1 MSQINLQ
8 NKRYFHHV
16 LQASDGKREAKEER
30 QTGSTGE
37 GAEKLTTIHTP
48 LFVLFPVH
56 VVNVAIQLANRYHVI
71 MSCLWM

>member
-16 LQASDGKREAKEER
+16 FQASNGKREAKEER
-30 QTGSTGE
+30 QTRATGE

-48 LFVLFPVH
+48 LFVLFPVY
-56 VVNVAIQLANRYHVI
+56 VLNVAIQLAN
-71 MSCLWM
+71 